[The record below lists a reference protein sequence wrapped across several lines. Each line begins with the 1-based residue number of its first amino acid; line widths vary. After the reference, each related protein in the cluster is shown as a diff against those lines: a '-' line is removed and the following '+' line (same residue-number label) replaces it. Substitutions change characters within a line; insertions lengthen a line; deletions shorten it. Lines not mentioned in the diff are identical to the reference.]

1 MEFIVFEKKIN
12 MRYTLF
18 IFLFDNFS
26 CFLEVLK
33 SPKLFS
39 VRCEG
44 HEKCWNHLDRWKS
57 QRWCYYVRCEITCQ
71 VWVWGCK

>member
-44 HEKCWNHLDRWKS
+44 HEKC
-57 QRWCYYVRCEITCQ
+57 
-71 VWVWGCK
+71 